1 MRAGSSGTAA
11 TLSRDASGD
20 GIPTNL
26 SSMIA
31 NLIGIL
37 AFVAQPVER
46 FLGKEEAGGSNP
58 PEGFNNTF
66 PFLFSTLDSQEP
78 DSPPNAGQGLF
89 VLSCREIL
97 SLQIPSRQLR

>member
-1 MRAGSSGTAA
+1 MRAGSYGTAA

-31 NLIGIL
+31 NLIGIPAFVVQSVERFL
-37 AFVAQPVER
+37 GKDSARPTLSSKVESAFVAQPVER

-58 PEGFNNTF
+58 PEGLVFF
-66 PFLFSTLDSQEP
+66 PISKY
-78 DSPPNAGQGLF
+78 
-89 VLSCREIL
+89 
-97 SLQIPSRQLR
+97 